1 MQEKS
6 VSIRFP
12 EKELAVIRKAAKLDR
27 RSMNQFITLACY
39 EAAKARVAIEKIR
52 PSSAVSE
59 EVPA

>member
-59 EVPA
+59 EVSA